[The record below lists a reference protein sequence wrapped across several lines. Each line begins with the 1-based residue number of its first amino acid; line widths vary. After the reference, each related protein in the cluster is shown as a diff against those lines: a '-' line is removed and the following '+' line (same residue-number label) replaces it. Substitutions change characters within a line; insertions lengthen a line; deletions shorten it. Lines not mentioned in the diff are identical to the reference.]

1 MNALATK
8 KGPSHL
14 RSCKEWFMQ
23 GRLLEEAPLAQWRH
37 INHLTFL
44 ISALDRPEHP
54 VGQEPVTVVEEE
66 LLKRATTN
74 ETQDGCIPYLVAVV
88 VMISGRRSLKVCSG
102 SSGKGQATSLQ
113 CVAEKDQAA
122 PMYKN
127 NIKKNNPCVQVI
139 VALSVNLAQIQT
151 KVSELLR
158 AQIGHLSWKVCRDG
172 IEPAPPTV
180 LVNGNLLGKG

>member
-14 RSCKEWFMQ
+14 RSCKDWLMQ

-37 INHLTFL
+37 INHITFL

-54 VGQEPVTVVEEE
+54 VGQDPVTAVEEE

-74 ETQDGCIPYLVAVV
+74 ETQDACIRYLVAVV
-88 VMISGRRSLKVCSG
+88 VMIPGRRSLKVCSG
-102 SSGKGQATSLQ
+102 SSGKGQATSMQVRSGSSGKGQATSMQ

-122 PMYKN
+122 PMHKN
-127 NIKKNNPCVQVI
+127 NIKKEI
-139 VALSVNLAQIQT
+139 L
-151 KVSELLR
+151 
-158 AQIGHLSWKVCRDG
+158 VC
-172 IEPAPPTV
+172 
-180 LVNGNLLGKG
+180 K